1 MAASVDPIQVAQ
13 LRGDFLAERDSVAL
27 YEALAALE
35 RDVSQKTAYLQ
46 LAIARRE
53 RAESLQAHLRS
64 AGALVPRI
72 RISKRMRLFAMLLRF
87 LSGGFV
93 IPIFTAHALGEHRED
108 RSLGLRRAERRADSE
123 RP

>member
-1 MAASVDPIQVAQ
+1 MVASVDPIQVAQ
-13 LRGDFLAERDSVAL
+13 LSGDFLAERDSVAL

-35 RDVSQKTAYLQ
+35 RDVSQQTAYLQ

-64 AGALVPRI
+64 AGAPVPRI
-72 RISKRMRLFAMLLRF
+72 RISRRIRLFAMLLRF

-93 IPIFTAHALGEHRED
+93 IPIFTTSALDEHRAD
-108 RSLGLRRAERRADSE
+108 HSLGLRRADSE
-123 RP
+123 RS